1 MEMFSFRVV
10 SICSTFSLK
19 YATDSSPS
27 AHTCAAISS
36 ARLTNS
42 SDFATKSVSQRS
54 STIAATLPS
63 RTTATA
69 PSPASLSERL
79 AAEASPWTRNH
90 WVAASLSPFEASRAF
105 FASIMPTPV
114 AWRSA
119 CTSLA
124 MIVTLVLLF
133 DSCDDLSVGRRR
145 DRNGRTILS
154 NKAAFGHGVGDQATQ
169 QRARTDRV
177 VVAGDHVVDDVGVT
191 VGVHDRHD
199 GQTELARFGD
209 GNVLLL
215 RVDDEDG
222 VGHAL

>member
-1 MEMFSFRVV
+1 MFSFNVV
-10 SICSTFSLK
+10 SSVSIRSWNC
-19 YATDSSPS
+19 AVASSPS
-27 AHTCAAISS
+27 AQTRAAISS
-36 ARLTNS
+36 TSETNS
-42 SDFATKSVSQRS
+42 SDLATKSVSQRI

-69 PSPASLSERL
+69 PSPASRSARL
-79 AAEASPWTRNH
+79 AAEARPCTRNH
-90 WVAASLSPFEASRAF
+90 WVAASMSPFEASRAF

-119 CTSLA
+119 CTTMA
-124 MIVTLVLLF
+124 VIVTLVLLF
-133 DSCDDLSVGRRR
+133 DSCDELSVGRRR

-177 VVAGDHVVDDVGVT
+177 VVAGVPVVDDVGVT